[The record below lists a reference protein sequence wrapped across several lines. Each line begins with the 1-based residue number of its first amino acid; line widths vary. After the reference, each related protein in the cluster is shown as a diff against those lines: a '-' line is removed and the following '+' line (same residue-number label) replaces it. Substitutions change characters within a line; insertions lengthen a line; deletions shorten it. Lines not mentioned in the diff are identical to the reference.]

1 MRKGLSIFAAML
13 LVFATSFSALADV
26 SDYLSGGAKSSRCPR
41 TIVVRPEMSQKTIF
55 YPVDSSNLDT
65 ASKMIGSAVA
75 GKYDGAMVIAPSDLE
90 QYKSCDVP
98 VVLAKLKSYTK
109 DPAIFGQYEG
119 KATIS
124 ILHFRSPSSNSPDR
138 ETQVSATGE
147 RHWGDDVPFMN
158 AMQAVAEKIQKTS
171 F

>member
-1 MRKGLSIFAAML
+1 MRKGWSILGALL
-13 LVFATSFSALADV
+13 LVLATSFSALADV
-26 SDYLSGGAKSSRCPR
+26 SDYLSGGNPSRCPR
-41 TIVVRPEMSQKTIF
+41 TIVVRPEMSQKTVF
-55 YPVDSSNLDT
+55 YPVDPSYLDT

-75 GKYDGAMVIAPSDLE
+75 DKYEGAMVIAPSDLDRY
-90 QYKSCDVP
+90 QSCEVP

-109 DPAIFGQYEG
+109 EPAIFGQYEG

-124 ILHFRSPSSNSPDR
+124 MLHCRSPQANSPDK
-138 ETQVSATGE
+138 ETQVSATGD

-158 AMQAVAEKIQKTS
+158 AMQAVADKIQKTS